1 MPPMPAQQQRPG
13 AQGPSNLDKMTMGLM
28 MGTAVGCCVGVLFG
42 GFNALRYGPGP
53 DGFLRYI
60 GKNMAAS
67 AAMFGGFMSIGSV
80 IRTEGSATRSPTIK
94 RVMWEQQQK
103 EGEISRTSRL
113 RA

>member
-1 MPPMPAQQQRPG
+1 
-13 AQGPSNLDKMTMGLM
+13 
-28 MGTAVGCCVGVLFG
+28 MGTTVGCCVGVLFG

-80 IRTEGSATRSPTIK
+80 IRTEHDHGSG
-94 RVMWEQQQK
+94 RVPRRDAWVN
-103 EGEISRTSRL
+103 RRL
-113 RA
+113 VFDNTAHRRQSQ

>member
-1 MPPMPAQQQRPG
+1 
-13 AQGPSNLDKMTMGLM
+13 MGLM
-28 MGTAVGCCVGVLFG
+28 MGTTVGCCVGVLFG

-80 IRTEGSATRSPTIK
+80 IRTEHDTQQSNEEERMGGTRG
-94 RVMWEQQQK
+94 RVNAWQN
-103 EGEISRTSRL
+103 RRL
-113 RA
+113 VFEDRMRR